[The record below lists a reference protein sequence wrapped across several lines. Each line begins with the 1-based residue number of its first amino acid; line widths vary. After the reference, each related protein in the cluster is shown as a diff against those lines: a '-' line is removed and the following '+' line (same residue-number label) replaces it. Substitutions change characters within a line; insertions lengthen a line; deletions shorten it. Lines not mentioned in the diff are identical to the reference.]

1 MSLLD
6 GPLARVFGI
15 AFGAVFRAATLRKTR
30 ETDGGHGGFATA
42 FTDYPVKVSADALG
56 AADRAA
62 SGLPLSAVRFTILVG
77 GLAVIPDLDDEIT
90 LDGTSYRLI
99 KVDTDPAGASVSAA
113 AVPL

>member
-15 AFGAVFRAATLRKTR
+15 AFGALFRAATLHKTR
-30 ETDGGHGGFATA
+30 ETDSGRGGFSPAS
-42 FTDYPVKVSADALG
+42 TDYPVKVSADALG

-62 SGLPLSAVRFTILVG
+62 SGLPLNAVRFTILTG
-77 GLAVIPDLDDEIT
+77 GLLVTPDLDDELT
-90 LDGTSYRLI
+90 LDGTIYRLI
-99 KVDTDPAGASVSAA
+99 KVDTDPAGASVTAA

>member
-6 GPLARVFGI
+6 GPLAQLFGTVFG
-15 AFGAVFRAATLRKTR
+15 ALFRPATLHKTR

-42 FTDYPVKVSADALG
+42 AADYPVKVSADALG

-62 SGLPLSAVRFTILVG
+62 SGLPLSAVRFTILIG
-77 GLAVIPDLDDEIT
+77 GLAVTPDLDDELT
-90 LDGTSYRLI
+90 LGGTTYRLI